1 MSIELRE
8 HIIYFEFSSFLV
20 AFLCLLKHKETF
32 FKVFVAYL
40 LVIYVI
46 ELLINTYFEN
56 NNKHIYDIL
65 TFFEFNLIF
74 LLFYTLNKE
83 GRSRI
88 LIKYFAIGFNLIYA
102 ISFYYQILK
111 DYTVILGP
119 ILGSVLM
126 FIYLKDLLKSDK
138 VVDYKRNLS
147 LFITVTL
154 LFYYLSTIPFF
165 TMLYITGMR
174 DSFLFYIVHIITIVT
189 HLSFI
194 FGMLWSKAAKN

>member
-1 MSIELRE
+1 MDIQLRE

-46 ELLINTYFEN
+46 ELLINIYFEN

-83 GRSRI
+83 DKSRI
-88 LIKYFAIGFNLIYA
+88 LIRYFTIGFNIIYA

-111 DYTVILGP
+111 DYTVILGG

-147 LFITVTL
+147 LFITVIL

-165 TMLYITGMR
+165 TMLYITGMK